1 MNALQESTTNRRV
14 KSIENVLEYYH
25 ILYIKFTHW
34 GRDKMV
40 DILQTTCLLIPMG
53 PIDNKQ
59 ASVQKMAWRVA
70 DNKALYEPKVV

>member
-25 ILYIKFTHW
+25 ISYIKFTHW

-40 DILQTTCLLIPMG
+40 DI
-53 PIDNKQ
+53 
-59 ASVQKMAWRVA
+59 S
-70 DNKALYEPKVV
+70 